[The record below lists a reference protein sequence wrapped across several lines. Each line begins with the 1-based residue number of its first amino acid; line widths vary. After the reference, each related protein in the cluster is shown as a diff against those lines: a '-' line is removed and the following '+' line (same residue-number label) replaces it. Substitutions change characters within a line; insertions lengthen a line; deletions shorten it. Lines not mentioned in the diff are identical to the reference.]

1 MSFFSKYAFPFF
13 FLFIVFSEQIFRAF
27 MITMG
32 IAVGSGQLQVM
43 YIGTFVVSMF
53 LCIHDIMHRQM
64 WMKTR
69 RVYFFSI
76 AACCLYF
83 ITQFFYSQDPS
94 RNYQTSLL
102 SLGAVSIPAAIVGTH
117 FARHEYMRYVDK
129 LLPFFIVILGSIIG
143 TVGMVA
149 AQAHEIIRQTDEGGL
164 DYQVISYYMAIL
176 YAFSAYYVFFS
187 TARRNKS
194 FYIMKWVM
202 LFLMVFFATMCVMGG
217 GRGAMVFLVLVTLFI
232 VYKLI
237 SINKAHRTRFLLYI
251 FIIGFIFAY
260 IASVAGVWESDGFNR
275 VATNIAHDDERTRL
289 VSIAFKSFFDSP
301 LFGHGLGSVWYE
313 VGYYSHNIGLDL
325 LVETG
330 IVGTI
335 IGVVIIFVMIKRMM
349 KLCSFDKSF
358 IFLMII
364 FIESLIQGSFSG
376 YWLNTPTLWLVF
388 GMVFSVPSKF
398 FENYNY
404 FSSKYY
410 GSSINKIESNVNN
423 SKRRR
428 LRLV

>member
-1 MSFFSKYAFPFF
+1 MITLSKYAFPFF

-32 IAVGSGQLQVM
+32 IAVGSGQLQIM
-43 YIGTFVVSMF
+43 YIGTFIISMF
-53 LCIHDIMHRQM
+53 LLIYDFMHRQN
-64 WMKTR
+64 WMRSR
-69 RVYFFSI
+69 RVYLFLI
-76 AACCLYF
+76 ASCILYF
-83 ITQFFYSQDPS
+83 VTQFFYSQSPS

-102 SLGAVSIPAAIVGTH
+102 SLGAVSVPAAIVGVH
-117 FARHEYMRYVDK
+117 LARHECMKYVDR
-129 LLPFFIVILGSIIG
+129 LLPFFIIILGLIIG

-164 DYQVISYYMAIL
+164 DYQVISYYMATL

-187 TARRNKS
+187 TARKSKS
-194 FYIMKWVM
+194 FLLMKWVM
-202 LFLMVFFATMCVMGG
+202 LFLMLFFAVMCVMGG
-217 GRGAMVFLVLVTLFI
+217 GRGAMVFLVVVTLFI

-237 SINKAHRTRFLLYI
+237 DINKTNKLRVLVVVV
-251 FIIGFIFAY
+251 IIGFVFAY

-275 VATNIAHDDERTRL
+275 VATNIAHDDERTKL
-289 VSIAFKSFFDSP
+289 VRIAIKSFYNSP
-301 LFGHGLGSVWYE
+301 LVGHGLGSVWYE

-330 IVGTI
+330 IIGTL
-335 IGVVIIFVMIKRMM
+335 IGIAVFYNMIKRMM
-349 KLCSFDKSF
+349 KLCNFDHSF

-376 YWLNTPTLWLVF
+376 YWINTPTLWLIF
-388 GMVFSVPSKF
+388 GLVFSVPGKF
-398 FENYNY
+398 IKNYNF

-410 GSSINKIESNVNN
+410 KPILKE
-423 SKRRR
+423 
-428 LRLV
+428 

>member
-1 MSFFSKYAFPFF
+1 
-13 FLFIVFSEQIFRAF
+13 
-27 MITMG
+27 
-32 IAVGSGQLQVM
+32 
-43 YIGTFVVSMF
+43 
-53 LCIHDIMHRQM
+53 
-64 WMKTR
+64 
-69 RVYFFSI
+69 
-76 AACCLYF
+76 
-83 ITQFFYSQDPS
+83 
-94 RNYQTSLL
+94 
-102 SLGAVSIPAAIVGTH
+102 
-117 FARHEYMRYVDK
+117 
-129 LLPFFIVILGSIIG
+129 
-143 TVGMVA
+143 
-149 AQAHEIIRQTDEGGL
+149 
-164 DYQVISYYMAIL
+164 
-176 YAFSAYYVFFS
+176 
-187 TARRNKS
+187 
-194 FYIMKWVM
+194 
-202 LFLMVFFATMCVMGG
+202 MGG

-404 FSSKYY
+404 FSS
-410 GSSINKIESNVNN
+410 IAV
-423 SKRRR
+423 R
-428 LRLV
+428 